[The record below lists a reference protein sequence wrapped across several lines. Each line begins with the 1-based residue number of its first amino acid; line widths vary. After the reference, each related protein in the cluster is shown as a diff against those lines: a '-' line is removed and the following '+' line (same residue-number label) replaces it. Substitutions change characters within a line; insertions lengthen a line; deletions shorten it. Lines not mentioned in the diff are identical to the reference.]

1 MVREYTKWGKW
12 ICPVCG
18 NKEEDHEHITTTR
31 CKNDHIVHLGRIGKG
46 RIRNAVQV
54 EQVILSE
61 EESRD
66 VLRLRR
72 CIEEDKR

>member
-12 ICPVCG
+12 TCPVCG
-18 NKEEDHEHITTTR
+18 TNEEDPEHVTVTR
-31 CKNDHIVHLGRIGKG
+31 CKNDHIVHLGPIGKG